1 MAVLSEGQGTPHTR
15 RRLLVELFSDW
26 PFFFTYFSFSPKSGS
41 CGGKQKAACEYFMSC
56 MAWHKPVSAGAMI
69 SASRGPHPQGDT
81 VESDT
86 PGSDIE
92 LPLANCGD
100 VT

>member
-1 MAVLSEGQGTPHTR
+1 
-15 RRLLVELFSDW
+15 
-26 PFFFTYFSFSPKSGS
+26 
-41 CGGKQKAACEYFMSC
+41 MSC